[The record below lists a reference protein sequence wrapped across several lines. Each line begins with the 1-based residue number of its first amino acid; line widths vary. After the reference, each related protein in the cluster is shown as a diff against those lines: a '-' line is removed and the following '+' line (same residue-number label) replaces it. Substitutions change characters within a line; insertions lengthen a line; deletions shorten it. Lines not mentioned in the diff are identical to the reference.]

1 MAYDTAVAVPQLL
14 VPGVGGGVALW
25 VYKSTDAHGDVDA
38 TGYFTDGLAR
48 GMKLNDIMIVIDSS
62 TATITLHRVL
72 SGGLSI
78 GASGS

>member
-1 MAYDTAVAVPQLL
+1 MAYTPATLDCIVPRIGDGPAV
-14 VPGVGGGVALW
+14 W
-25 VYKSTDAHGDVDA
+25 TYSNTDAHTDVGA

-48 GMKLNDIMIVIDSS
+48 GMVLNDIMFVIDTD
-62 TATITLHRVL
+62 TATITMHRVL